1 MGGKLFHGGTPNVPK
16 PPLMNMEEKEIAAP
30 FTSSDLQN
38 RTNPFHT
45 VNKLGKTFKLP
56 LNGIPAD
63 RYWNK
68 AHTFDW
74 GADLPDSL
82 FSDRK
87 M

>member
-1 MGGKLFHGGTPNVPK
+1 MQISK
-16 PPLMNMEEKEIAAP
+16 
-30 FTSSDLQN
+30 Q
-38 RTNPFHT
+38 NPFHK
-45 VNKLGKTFKLP
+45 VNKSGKTFKLP

-74 GADLPDSL
+74 GAVDLPDSL

-87 M
+87 SVDWAIEKINQIGDEPFC